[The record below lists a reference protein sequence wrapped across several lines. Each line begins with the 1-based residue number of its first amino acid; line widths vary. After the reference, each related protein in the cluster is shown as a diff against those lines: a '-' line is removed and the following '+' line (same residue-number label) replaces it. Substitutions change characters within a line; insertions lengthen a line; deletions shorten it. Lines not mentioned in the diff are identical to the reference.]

1 MEICFY
7 LPFFVVFQIC
17 GQCGSVLWN
26 ACCQEETYIT
36 EEERGAALGYV
47 HVPLPL
53 TSSLLLAPLFNL
65 PSSSSF
71 FLKCLLFHLQ
81 GPPCCPDRQTLWKS
95 CNRNEWLT
103 CWGCRSQYC
112 CCTPLNTIIPEHKQ
126 IFAIVSPSLPLK
138 QAGKN
143 LLGWFHTRNYLFFC
157 TLDWGLL
164 AFYTQQITS
173 M

>member
-1 MEICFY
+1 MF
-7 LPFFVVFQIC
+7 LPTFFVVLQIC

-47 HVPLPL
+47 YVPLPL
-53 TSSLLLAPLFNL
+53 TSSLLLAPLINL
-65 PSSSSF
+65 SSSSSF
-71 FLKCLLFHLQ
+71 FLKMPPLPLART
-81 GPPCCPDRQTLWKS
+81 PCCPHRQTLLKS

-112 CCTPLNTIIPEHKQ
+112 CCTQLNTIIPEHKQ

-143 LLGWFHTRNYLFFC
+143 L
-157 TLDWGLL
+157 
-164 AFYTQQITS
+164 
-173 M
+173 